1 MDIGHA
7 MEPVGIVDIGSN
19 SIRLCVYDGAA
30 RVPVPLFNEKAVC
43 ALAEGLGSSG
53 RLNPAGVA
61 QGLKAVARYAALA
74 RAMGLRWLDVLAT
87 AAVRDAADGADF
99 VAEVERRCQVSV
111 RVLSGGEEACLAA
124 MGVLCGTPEAD
135 GIVCDLGGGSL
146 ELVTVTQGNFGK
158 HVTMPLGLLRCMC
171 QKRGSLII
179 WLLAKNWLN

>member
-1 MDIGHA
+1 M
-7 MEPVGIVDIGSN
+7 PN
-19 SIRLCVYDGAA
+19 KQL
-30 RVPVPLFNEKAVC
+30 
-43 ALAEGLGSSG
+43 
-53 RLNPAGVA
+53 
-61 QGLKAVARYAALA
+61 
-74 RAMGLRWLDVLAT
+74 
-87 AAVRDAADGADF
+87 
-99 VAEVERRCQVSV
+99 RCQVSV